1 MSAADA
7 IENSNAGWAIS
18 KSAMGKKE
26 LGHAWDEMLAARL
39 GSDWGICKRITLRE
53 MRLIIFARA
62 AMLSG
67 ANAAM
72 VVADVKA
79 SRSATGIGSVWG
91 NKGGLAI
98 KLRVGQTTLAFV
110 SAHLAAHD
118 HKLKARNE
126 MCREILRETRKGIGS
141 RDLDVASEFD
151 HCFW

>member
-1 MSAADA
+1 MSPADRT
-7 IENSNAGWAIS
+7 ENSNAGWNNPKPAS
-18 KSAMGKKE
+18 GKNE

-39 GSDWGICKRITLRE
+39 GSDWGICKKITLRE

-62 AMLSG
+62 ALLNG
-67 ANAAM
+67 ANASMA
-72 VVADVKA
+72 VSDVKA
-79 SRSATGIGSVWG
+79 SRSATGIASVWG

-126 MCREILRETRKGIGS
+126 MCKEIFRETRSIGL